1 MLRGSVS
8 QVGSRYL
15 LAMTATRC
23 ADDKV
28 VGNEATTVD
37 SADDLLPA
45 LERVV
50 DRLRYDLGASDGR
63 RGG

>member
-1 MLRGSVS
+1 
-8 QVGSRYL
+8 
-15 LAMTATRC
+15 MTATRC